1 MPTLILQN
9 TSPFECLF
17 HCTPDYNFL
26 RTFGCLCFL
35 FLRPYHAHKLDFWS
49 SPCVFLGYSSSHLGY
64 RCLDLESHRIY
75 VSRHVCFHENVFP
88 FAKSEQVT
96 SLLVPPTQP
105 TYLPSLNPPPCFQ
118 PSTYQTS
125 PNNNPILP
133 STTPHQTTPL
143 PIDFATP
150 SSPSHTVILSPYT
163 CFSNDHC
170 AGTGSPSP
178 DVHVLKS
185 VTA

>member
-1 MPTLILQN
+1 
-9 TSPFECLF
+9 
-17 HCTPDYNFL
+17 
-26 RTFGCLCFL
+26 
-35 FLRPYHAHKLDFWS
+35 
-49 SPCVFLGYSSSHLGY
+49 
-64 RCLDLESHRIY
+64 
-75 VSRHVCFHENVFP
+75 
-88 FAKSEQVT
+88 
-96 SLLVPPTQP
+96 
-105 TYLPSLNPPPCFQ
+105 
-118 PSTYQTS
+118 
-125 PNNNPILP
+125 
-133 STTPHQTTPL
+133 L